1 MVAIPNASDSDE
13 VEVPETTVAQQV
25 ADVVPS
31 NLQVS
36 AIFLC
41 EFSDML
47 IHKGMDG

>member
-1 MVAIPNASDSDE
+1 MVAIPNVSDSDE
-13 VEVPETTVAQQV
+13 VEVPAMTVAQQV

-36 AIFLC
+36 AIVLC

-47 IHKGMDG
+47 IYRL